1 MRAPLRIRRR
11 IQATAVAR
19 AGWACVLL
27 LVPDRVL
34 KTGAQPPIPVA
45 AIAVARVLGAREL
58 GQSAVTAVA
67 PTGLVAGL
75 GALVDALQAGTNVG
89 IAAMAP
95 RWRRTALIDALIAA
109 GFAISG
115 WSCRSRNSDVAAPA
129 GEASPPARS
138 PAAAPAAVSECGTL
152 PRSRPNHHR
161 PHAARRPAIHR
172 PRHQR
177 SRSYT

>member
-34 KTGAQPPIPVA
+34 KTGAQPPIPAA

-75 GALVDALQAGTNVG
+75 GALVDALHAFTNVG
-89 IAAMAP
+89 IAAMSP

-115 WSCRSRNSDVAAPA
+115 WSCRSRNSD
-129 GEASPPARS
+129 
-138 PAAAPAAVSECGTL
+138 
-152 PRSRPNHHR
+152 RSRP
-161 PHAARRPAIHR
+161 RR
-172 PRHQR
+172 
-177 SRSYT
+177 